1 MTNKVNKE
9 IVSSYDD
16 FLDYYLLLNEKTR
29 EVYVREAS
37 LLLSY
42 IEEKDLVL
50 DTLTIVDL
58 EEYIAFRTQ
67 DLKTATIN
75 KIYSGLK
82 SFYKY
87 LIKEEIV
94 EENISLF
101 LINKR
106 NEKRI
111 VKVLS
116 EENVNSILD
125 EFNKDTVLGLR
136 DYAFFE
142 LIYSAGLRISEA
154 LNLKLNAYNR
164 SEKFIIVIGKR
175 NKERISYLNEIAQK
189 ALNDYIDTARVQLLS
204 ANKSPSREDV
214 TSVFLSRY
222 GAKISRIAMYKRYKA
237 IVKDLSLEAT
247 VHTLRHSYASHLLSN
262 GANIRQIQVL
272 LGHQDIKTSQIYT
285 HVDTAKLLDQFDEYS
300 LLD

>member
-1 MTNKVNKE
+1 MTTKINKE

-29 EVYVREAS
+29 EVYLREAS

-42 IEEKDLVL
+42 IQEKELEIEN
-50 DTLTIVDL
+50 LTIIEL
-58 EEYIAFRTQ
+58 EEYVSFRTKG
-67 DLKTATIN
+67 LKNATIN
-75 KIYSGLK
+75 KIYSALK

-87 LIKEEIV
+87 LIKEEIIKD
-94 EENISLF
+94 NISLF
-101 LINKR
+101 LVNKK
-106 NEKRI
+106 NEKKI

-116 EENVNSILD
+116 EEKVDSILD
-125 EFNKDTVLGLR
+125 EFNKDTILGLR

-142 LIYSAGLRISEA
+142 LIYSSGLRISEA
-154 LNLKLNAYNR
+154 INLTLSAYNR
-164 SEKFIIVIGKR
+164 GEKFIIVIGKR
-175 NKERISYLNEIAQK
+175 NKERISYLNDIAQK
-189 ALNDYIDTARVQLLS
+189 ALNDYIDNVRGQLLEN
-204 ANKSPSREDV
+204 NKNPSREDV

-237 IVKDLSLEAT
+237 IVRDLSLEAT
-247 VHTLRHSYASHLLSN
+247 VHTLRHSYASHLLNN

-285 HVDTAKLLDQFDEYS
+285 HVDTDKLLDKFDEFS
-300 LLD
+300 PLK